1 MTKSKKEDSTNIIY
15 YVFSAL
21 AYMLAMVS
29 STMALRWVSYPTQVV
44 AKSAKPIPVMILGVL
59 IGRKSYSLTRYACVI
74 TIVLGVIVFMYKD
87 QKAQSAKTD
96 QSILGDVL
104 LLFSLA
110 MDGLIGAIQDRMR
123 SSSAPS
129 GLQMMFAMNLWSTVL
144 SFLPLLLSGEQDFLF
159 GFLSSIH

>member
-1 MTKSKKEDSTNIIY
+1 MTKPKKEDSTNVVY
-15 YVFSAL
+15 YVVSAL

-59 IGRKSYSLTRYACVI
+59 IGRKSYSLTRYACII
-74 TIVLGVIVFMYKD
+74 TIVIGVIIFMYKD
-87 QKAQSAKTD
+87 QKTRTTSGD
-96 QSILGDVL
+96 QNILGDIL
-104 LLFSLA
+104 LCFSLL

-129 GLQMMFAMNLWSTVL
+129 SLQMMFAMNVWSSALAIV
-144 SFLPLLLSGEQDFLF
+144 PLILSGK
-159 GFLSSIH
+159 G